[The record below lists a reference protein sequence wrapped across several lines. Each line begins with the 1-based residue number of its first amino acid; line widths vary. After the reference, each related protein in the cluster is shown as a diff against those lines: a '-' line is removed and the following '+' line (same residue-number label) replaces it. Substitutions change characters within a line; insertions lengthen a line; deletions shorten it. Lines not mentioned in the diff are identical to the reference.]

1 MDSSHE
7 TSLDEIEDLF
17 LVGRF
22 SEALALCI
30 QQMRNT
36 FGFDFYTQQYVTS
49 ENEAPHLNGKELSQ
63 YVNRDTTKLNLQSSV
78 PLVSLLVQILYELK
92 RSDEIM
98 NLILRFYGS
107 LENIPFDILFICIN
121 LYVTLGQH
129 AEAKK
134 LIFHVLQ
141 HYTPVDTEQQ
151 NVGPLSIQQPQISRE
166 QYNQVIEI
174 YLFHILEPTAGLDSV
189 LKVLN
194 GSAEEAHSLP
204 LSSMDKSLVSMP
216 RLFLV
221 SLFRLTVSPVQFE
234 KRVREAQE
242 KRFQQLHEM
251 QQQNSAVP
259 PFSPHP
265 SPISHI
271 PSNSIE
277 ASRQS
282 SSESPSRKFQH
293 RNLLAPLITFLS
305 WLRGIDVAVPSTSSN
320 SITPLQRLAPT
331 WSWQSSIVTIKRL
344 VHSHRQIMTFCFLSF
359 IVFFILLPRR
369 HQLSQYLQTL
379 IQRCLRYFYEV
390 WQMFTTLNGSVA
402 SSPTQTSSVNSTSPH
417 SLNAVTTRRL
427 PLSSRPAASFYE

>member
-204 LSSMDKSLVSMP
+204 LSSMDKSL
-216 RLFLV
+216 
-221 SLFRLTVSPVQFE
+221 FE

-417 SLNAVTTRRL
+417 SLNAVTTDRK
-427 PLSSRPAASFYE
+427 SVV

>member
-204 LSSMDKSLVSMP
+204 LSSMDKSL
-216 RLFLV
+216 
-221 SLFRLTVSPVQFE
+221 FE

-369 HQLSQYLQTL
+369 HQLSQYLQ
-379 IQRCLRYFYEV
+379 
-390 WQMFTTLNGSVA
+390 
-402 SSPTQTSSVNSTSPH
+402 
-417 SLNAVTTRRL
+417 
-427 PLSSRPAASFYE
+427 

>member
-204 LSSMDKSLVSMP
+204 LSSMDKSL
-216 RLFLV
+216 
-221 SLFRLTVSPVQFE
+221 FE